1 MKRKPFVLGLDGF
14 KSSQAVWDKI
24 KETLQEPSDMAD
36 FISHFKFNDALH
48 LEGMKGEDGILPYL
62 IHEYPEIFIFWDL
75 KLQDTNG
82 TDKNV
87 LLKYLKYM
95 RPGDILTMVST
106 SSLRAFREVRALI
119 PAGVKIA
126 IVSVL
131 TDTEPDECRMRRGM
145 LPGMA
150 ILNDATNLLET
161 KECLFNSVVCSPAE
175 LPLLKKNL
183 PDCIEFITPAIRD
196 SWMDAGQQSAD
207 RIDGIKNTLDAGA
220 DYLVLGG
227 QLMKGNPEKGISAA
241 ESRKFSIAEA
251 LRSDALSLIKGQP
264 LETLINLEGHYQSR
278 KTPDGKFMGPLVTYS
293 GQYDSPTGKKN
304 FVGDVY
310 FNLAVIEDSP
320 QRLEYFAKLMAEK
333 IKGIEETWGHKADCL
348 IGVPEGGSKIA
359 QEVGRLLGIAGL
371 RLEKEVTTLKTATS
385 KEQSS
390 LVMRRNAGA
399 LKYGDFV
406 ILFEDLCNNFATTQ
420 KAIDAIDA
428 AGGVVIGIACV
439 ANRSKKH
446 IAEWNGLPII
456 AGISVPSD
464 QYEQEDPA
472 VAELVAAK
480 HLSTDPKRDWADLKA
495 AMEE

>member
-1 MKRKPFVLGLDGF
+1 MKKKPFVLGLDGF
-14 KSSQAVWDKI
+14 KNSQAVWDTI
-24 KETLQEPSDMAD
+24 KVTLQEPSDMAD
-36 FISHFKFNDALH
+36 FVSHFKFNDALH

-82 TDKNV
+82 TDKNI

-207 RIDGIKNTLDAGA
+207 RIDGIKNTMDGGA
-220 DYLVLGG
+220 DLLVLGG
-227 QLMKGNPEKGISAA
+227 QLMKGNPEKNISAA
-241 ESRKFSIAEA
+241 ESRKLSIAEA
-251 LRSDALSLIKGQP
+251 LRSDALCLIKGNP

-278 KTPDGKFMGPLVTYS
+278 KTPDGKFLGPLVAYS
-293 GQYDSPTGKKN
+293 GKYPSPTGKKN

-310 FNLAVIEDSP
+310 FNLAVIEDHP
-320 QRLEYFAKLMAEK
+320 QRLNYFAKLMVEK
-333 IKGIEETWGHKADCL
+333 IRAFEASWGHKVDCL
-348 IGVPEGGSKIA
+348 IGAPEGGSKIA
-359 QEVGRLLGIAGL
+359 QEVGRLMGIPGL
-371 RLEKEVTTLKTATS
+371 RLEKEVTALKTATA
-385 KEQSS
+385 KEEFD

-399 LKYGDFV
+399 LKIGWFAL
-406 ILFEDLCNNFATTQ
+406 IFEDLCNNFGTTQ
-420 KAIDAIDA
+420 KAISALDDR
-428 AGGVVIGIACV
+428 GVVTVGIACV
-439 ANRSKKH
+439 ANRSKDH
-446 IAEWNGLPII
+446 VEEWEGLPVI
-456 AGISVPSD
+456 AGIAVPSD
-464 QYEQEDPA
+464 QYEQEDP
-472 VAELVAAK
+472 LVADLIAAGK
-480 HLSTDPKRDWADLKA
+480 LSTDPKRDWADLKA

>member
-1 MKRKPFVLGLDGF
+1 MKRKPFILGLDGF
-14 KSSQAVWDKI
+14 KNSQAVWDTI
-24 KETLQEPSDMAD
+24 KATLQEPGEMAD

-82 TDKNV
+82 TDKNI

-95 RPGDILTMVST
+95 RSGDILTMVST

-145 LPGMA
+145 FPGMA
-150 ILNDATNLLET
+150 ILNDATNLLP
-161 KECLFNSVVCSPAE
+161 KEDFFNAVVCSPAE

-196 SWMDAGQQSAD
+196 SWMDAGQQSAA

-227 QLMKGNPEKGISAA
+227 QLMKGNSEKGISAS
-241 ESRKFSIAEA
+241 ESRKLSIAEA

-264 LETLINLEGHYQSR
+264 LETLVNLEGHYQSR

-333 IKGIEETWGHKADCL
+333 ILAFEETWGHKVDYL

-359 QEVGRLLGIAGL
+359 QEVGRLLNIPGL
-371 RLEKEVTTLKTATS
+371 RLEKEVTAVKTATS
-385 KEQSS
+385 KEQSN

-399 LKYGDFV
+399 VEIGSYV

-420 KAIDAIDA
+420 KAIDAINAVDA
-428 AGGVVIGIACV
+428 VVVGIACV
-439 ANRSKKH
+439 ANRSKKYTE
-446 IAEWNGLPII
+446 EWRGLPII
-456 AGISVPSD
+456 SGISVPSD
-464 QYEQEDPA
+464 QYEQEDPL